1 MNILSKKGELKRVL
15 MILVVGELLFG
26 AFAAILSFAETPQEE
41 KARLEAELAQLEAQ
55 LNVISAGFGV
65 NEVGL

>member
-1 MNILSKKGELKRVL
+1 MLNLSKKSEMKRILMVL
-15 MILVVGELLFG
+15 LVVMLLFG
-26 AFAAILSFAETPQEE
+26 VFISYFAFAETPSEE

-65 NEVGL
+65 NFVC

>member
-1 MNILSKKGELKRVL
+1 MVL
-15 MILVVGELLFG
+15 LVVMLLFG
-26 AFAAILSFAETPQEE
+26 VFISYFAFAETPSEE

-65 NEVGL
+65 NFVC

>member
-1 MNILSKKGELKRVL
+1 MVIDKKGELRRVL
-15 MILVVGELLFG
+15 MILIVGVLLFG
-26 AFAAILSFAETPQEE
+26 AFAAILSFAQTPEEE
-41 KARLEAELAQLEAQ
+41 KAQLEAELAKIEAQ